1 MNKRHLIL
9 RDYQE
14 PAADYIMTSDRCV
27 LAISPNGGKTEIS
40 IEVISRYL
48 KLNPTARV
56 LILPHSTNVL
66 LDNYWDRLDEIN
78 VDFTYSKTFEK
89 NASVHICLPNN
100 ERHIKGSYDFLIVDE
115 AHENYLADRVQR
127 ILTKTNP
134 TKQLL
139 LTGTPSK
146 FISEGGYDI
155 YAIAANEIS
164 DKWFAKL
171 NIELVASDYNWINS
185 YNSDNEVVNTFDFTS
200 DDTKKTLESVLGKL
214 IQRIK
219 TGFSA
224 EQFNHPSFVTKLK
237 SWAFTYNTI
246 GKTMITCKR
255 VEQADLVHKILIE
268 NGVNS
273 IISHNECDPDS
284 NNIVKFKN
292 NEYNVL
298 VAVNRGRLGYND
310 ADLINIIDLS
320 GTHNPDIIYQMFCRV
335 IRGTPEDEKFYL
347 KVTPKESYNMALT
360 HISVCGALMLTDKKY
375 LLEYN
380 GRNFNNMTFPIL
392 RRQLMELDNDE
403 DDNGGLTITR
413 RRNNIQTLLLPEFTH
428 DIIDVFKNIIHDLN
442 NPVSIYK
449 STTFGHVKYTLGFR
463 NVRPPMT
470 FEDLLESA
478 RGNV

>member
-1 MNKRHLIL
+1 MNKRYLIL

-78 VDFTYSKTFEK
+78 VDFTYSKTFDK

-100 ERHIKGSYDFLIVDE
+100 ERHIKGLYDFLIVDE

-146 FISEGGYDI
+146 FIREGGYDI
-155 YAIAANEIS
+155 YTIAANEIS
-164 DKWFAKL
+164 DEWFAKL
-171 NIELVASDYNWINS
+171 NIELVASDYNWVNN
-185 YNSDNEVVNTFDFTS
+185 YNSDNEVRNTFDFTS

-219 TGFSA
+219 TGFTA

-246 GKTMITCKR
+246 GKTMIVCKR
-255 VEQADLVHKILIE
+255 VEQADLVHQLLIE
-268 NGVNS
+268 NGVDS

-284 NNIVKFKN
+284 KNIVEFKN
-292 NEYNVL
+292 NGHNVL
-298 VAVNRGRLGYND
+298 VVVNRGRLGYND
-310 ADLINIIDLS
+310 DDLINMIDLS

-335 IRGTPEDEKFYL
+335 IRGTPDVEKFYL
-347 KVTPKESYNMALT
+347 KVTPKESHNMALT
-360 HISVCGALMLTDKKY
+360 HISVCAALMLTDKKY
-375 LLEYN
+375 ITEYN
-380 GRNFNNMTFPIL
+380 GSNFNNIQIPVL
-392 RRQLMELDNDE
+392 RREAVEREDNDDE
-403 DDNGGLTITR
+403 PTGTR
-413 RRNNIQTLLLPEFTH
+413 RRNNTQNLLLPEFTH
-428 DIIDVFKNIIHDLN
+428 DIIDVFKNILHNIN

-449 STTFGHVKYTLGFR
+449 ITTIGHVKYTLGF
-463 NVRPPMT
+463 NKKRPPMT
-470 FEDLLESA
+470 VEDIYASA